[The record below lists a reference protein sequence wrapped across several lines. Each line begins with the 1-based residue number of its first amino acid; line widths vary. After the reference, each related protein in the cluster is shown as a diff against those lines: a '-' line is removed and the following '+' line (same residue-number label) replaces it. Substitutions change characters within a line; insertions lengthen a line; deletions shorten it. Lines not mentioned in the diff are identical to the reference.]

1 MVENEL
7 SVAAVALPASASHFT
22 PTRAAG
28 GDWRAFSRRS
38 PFVLKQGQVVVA
50 APSCRGLHVARQWR
64 LREAMR
70 APTRKHGGRD
80 ECCELWV
87 KEIGVCF
94 GPRIM
99 RGSTT
104 GFGNRDADCRRGCV

>member
-1 MVENEL
+1 
-7 SVAAVALPASASHFT
+7 
-22 PTRAAG
+22 
-28 GDWRAFSRRS
+28 
-38 PFVLKQGQVVVA
+38 
-50 APSCRGLHVARQWR
+50 
-64 LREAMR
+64 MR

-94 GPRIM
+94 GPIIM

-104 GFGNRDADCRRGCV
+104 GFDNRDAYCRRGCV